1 MGVPT
6 AGYRQQAR
14 KPGEWVT
21 WTQIEPKAQTWQWLY
36 SPRRGRACFLGIQAS
51 LGWRMAADKR
61 VVQENSRRRQGSNFG
76 LRRVWAAMGSE
87 GAGAGA
93 PV

>member
-1 MGVPT
+1 
-6 AGYRQQAR
+6 
-14 KPGEWVT
+14 
-21 WTQIEPKAQTWQWLY
+21 
-36 SPRRGRACFLGIQAS
+36 
-51 LGWRMAADKR
+51 MAADKR